1 MQVLH
6 QDARRRSGATLDRL
20 EGDPGDDDGRKRHPL
35 PLLHA
40 GPCSLLHVN
49 KVVPGRRAVVVA
61 SAGETP
67 PAVGS
72 SQDDQLHQREQH
84 PRAARQVAGPQ
95 R

>member
-20 EGDPGDDDGRKRHPL
+20 EGDRGDDDGRKRHPL

-40 GPCSLLHVN
+40 GPCSLLHVDE
-49 KVVPGRRAVVVA
+49 VVPGRRAVVVA

-72 SQDDQLHQREQH
+72 SQDDSYTRRSSIPVL
-84 PRAARQVAGPQ
+84 PVK
-95 R
+95 